1 MENFI
6 FSFPEKLREYLFEM
20 EGGSFTEISFFGNV
34 LLFPLSVFLL
44 PEMGWQHSSGKFVQ
58 YVILPVNRMPLSGRG
73 GRN

>member
-34 LLFPLSVFLL
+34 LLFPLSVYLL
-44 PEMGWQHSSGKFVQ
+44 PEMGWHHSKW
-58 YVILPVNRMPLSGRG
+58 
-73 GRN
+73 